1 MMVASMMRA
10 TGVLLILT
18 GGGLYGATT
27 ANEALLCAWSSARNP
42 EVAIR
47 HCTAAIE
54 LGGLPSA
61 GLAAVLGR
69 RCVAY
74 GEKRDYARAL
84 PDCDR
89 AIQLAPEAAL
99 PIYRRGLVRLRSGST
114 DAAMLDFEQAIFL
127 DPNMAWAYRS
137 RGSVHKKRGQ
147 YDQAIQSYGDALRLR
162 PDGLTYYE
170 RAWCYMHK
178 GDYDWAKPDFD
189 EAIRLGYGADAY
201 YSRGMCYL
209 QGVYDYSRAKA
220 DFDQAIRLKP
230 NYAWSYRSRAWIHGQ
245 RAEYDL
251 AIRDYTQ
258 ALRLAPDALSYN
270 GRGWAYYHKGAYLL
284 ALWDFARASWR
295 FWTPLVLLVG
305 LIYVLGRLRK
315 AKKPEAPT
323 DESDESPAADD
334 PEPFIESSD
343 SDEPPA
349 DDDSEQLVET
359 PEGPLADPEPPRV
372 STADTD
378 LNVLIRTGMR
388 DRIAIGLL
396 ESLLQQAGIPFF
408 VMDQNAGAR
417 QESGNIAGWWNV
429 RVPRERETE
438 AHEIIRAVEQ
448 MR

>member
-1 MMVASMMRA
+1 MIASMMRA

-18 GGGLYGATT
+18 GGGLYGAPA
-27 ANEALLCAWSSARNP
+27 ANEALLCAWGSSRNP

-114 DAAMLDFEQAIFL
+114 DAAMLDFEQAIRL
-127 DPNMAWAYRS
+127 DPNMALAYRD
-137 RGSVHKKRGQ
+137 RASVYTRRGQ
-147 YDQAIQSYGDALRLR
+147 YDQALEDYGDALRIN
-162 PDGLTYYE
+162 PDGKAYDG
-170 RAWCYMHK
+170 RGRCYMHK
-178 GDYDWAKPDFD
+178 RHYDLAERDFD
-189 EAIRLGYGADAY
+189 DAIRLGLGARAY
-201 YSRGMCYL
+201 YDRGWCYIFK
-209 QGVYDYSRAKA
+209 GDYAQA
-220 DFDQAIRLKP
+220 MTDFDQSIRL
-230 NYAWSYRSRAWIHGQ
+230 NHNDAIAYRSRAWLHSRQ
-245 RAEYDL
+245 HEYDQ
-251 AIRDYTQ
+251 AIRDYDQ
-258 ALRLAPDALSYN
+258 ALRLRPNSENYRS
-270 GRGWAYYHKGAYLL
+270 RGSAYYHKGAYLL

-295 FWTPLVLLVG
+295 FWTPVVLVLA
-305 LIYVLGRLRK
+305 LIYVRGRLRK
-315 AKKPEAPT
+315 AKKPEALT

-334 PEPFIESSD
+334 PEPFIESPD

-349 DDDSEQLVET
+349 ASDPEQLVEA
-359 PEGPLADPEPPRV
+359 PEGPLPDPEPPRV

-378 LNVLIRTGMR
+378 LDVLIRTGMR
-388 DRIAIGLL
+388 DRVAIGLL
-396 ESLLQQAGIPFF
+396 ESLFQQAGIPFF

-429 RVPRERETE
+429 RVPREREAE
-438 AHEIIRAVEQ
+438 AHEIIQAVEQ